1 MRKLVSAMKR
11 FWKSEDGTDLVEYS
25 LILAFIALAGAA
37 IFIGMGSNTSA
48 LWSTVNSRLA
58 ASNQGS

>member
-1 MRKLVSAMKR
+1 MSK
-11 FWKSEDGTDLVEYS
+11 FWRNQQGTDLVEYT
-25 LILAFIALAGAA
+25 LILAFVCLAGAA
-37 IFIGMGSNTSA
+37 MFLGMGSTTSG